1 MEMLEKNFIELLDIV
16 IKGLL
21 TIASAYGV
29 YLVSK
34 VIQRI
39 KLKMIKLE
47 SEQAQVIFNNA
58 LEKVDMLLKTNIVA
72 MENTLKKE
80 ISEGI
85 KDGKVEKDELN
96 KLAVNV
102 KENVLNQL
110 GKGSLDILNEGLNDV
125 NGYIEARLF
134 NSSFSILPSLISSE
148 ISFFK
153 VFSIAIIF
161 VFNKTS
167 TLSKVSFKIALACSS
182 FILANSTLAFC
193 VALAT
198 NKAP

>member
-1 MEMLEKNFIELLDIV
+1 MEMLEKNLIELLDIV

-125 NGYIEARLF
+125 NGYIEARLEQVLVD
-134 NSSFSILPSLISSE
+134 IKKE
-148 ISFFK
+148 Q
-153 VFSIAIIF
+153 
-161 VFNKTS
+161 
-167 TLSKVSFKIALACSS
+167 
-182 FILANSTLAFC
+182 
-193 VALAT
+193 
-198 NKAP
+198 

>member
-1 MEMLEKNFIELLDIV
+1 MEMLEKNLIELLDIV

-34 VIQRI
+34 VVQKI
-39 KLKMIKLE
+39 KLKMMKLE
-47 SEQAQVIFNNA
+47 DEQAQLIFNNA
-58 LEKVDMLLKTNIVA
+58 LEKVDMLLRTNIVA

-85 KDGKVEKDELN
+85 KDGKVEKEELN
-96 KLAVNV
+96 KLAINV

-125 NGYIEARLF
+125 NGYIEARLEQVLVD
-134 NSSFSILPSLISSE
+134 IKKE
-148 ISFFK
+148 Q
-153 VFSIAIIF
+153 
-161 VFNKTS
+161 
-167 TLSKVSFKIALACSS
+167 
-182 FILANSTLAFC
+182 
-193 VALAT
+193 
-198 NKAP
+198 

>member
-125 NGYIEARLF
+125 NGYIEARLEQ
-134 NSSFSILPSLISSE
+134 ILVE
-148 ISFFK
+148 VK
-153 VFSIAIIF
+153 
-161 VFNKTS
+161 NK
-167 TLSKVSFKIALACSS
+167 
-182 FILANSTLAFC
+182 
-193 VALAT
+193 
-198 NKAP
+198 

>member
-125 NGYIEARLF
+125 NGYIEARLEQVLVD
-134 NSSFSILPSLISSE
+134 IKKE
-148 ISFFK
+148 Q
-153 VFSIAIIF
+153 
-161 VFNKTS
+161 
-167 TLSKVSFKIALACSS
+167 
-182 FILANSTLAFC
+182 
-193 VALAT
+193 
-198 NKAP
+198 

>member
-1 MEMLEKNFIELLDIV
+1 MEMLEKNLIELLDIV

-34 VIQRI
+34 VVQKI
-39 KLKMIKLE
+39 KLKMMKLE
-47 SEQAQVIFNNA
+47 DEQAQLIFNNA
-58 LEKVDMLLKTNIVA
+58 LEKVDMLLRTNIVA

-85 KDGKVEKDELN
+85 KDGKVEKEELN
-96 KLAVNV
+96 KLAINV

-125 NGYIEARLF
+125 NGYVEARLEQVLVD
-134 NSSFSILPSLISSE
+134 IKKE
-148 ISFFK
+148 Q
-153 VFSIAIIF
+153 
-161 VFNKTS
+161 
-167 TLSKVSFKIALACSS
+167 
-182 FILANSTLAFC
+182 
-193 VALAT
+193 
-198 NKAP
+198 

>member
-1 MEMLEKNFIELLDIV
+1 MEMLEKNLIELLDIV

-85 KDGKVEKDELN
+85 KDGKIEKDELN

-110 GKGSLDILNEGLNDV
+110 GKGSLDILNDGLNDV
-125 NGYIEARLF
+125 NGYIEARLEQVLVD
-134 NSSFSILPSLISSE
+134 IKKE
-148 ISFFK
+148 Q
-153 VFSIAIIF
+153 
-161 VFNKTS
+161 
-167 TLSKVSFKIALACSS
+167 
-182 FILANSTLAFC
+182 
-193 VALAT
+193 
-198 NKAP
+198 

>member
-1 MEMLEKNFIELLDIV
+1 MEMLEKNLIELLDIV

-110 GKGSLDILNEGLNDV
+110 
-125 NGYIEARLF
+125 
-134 NSSFSILPSLISSE
+134 
-148 ISFFK
+148 
-153 VFSIAIIF
+153 
-161 VFNKTS
+161 
-167 TLSKVSFKIALACSS
+167 
-182 FILANSTLAFC
+182 
-193 VALAT
+193 
-198 NKAP
+198 

>member
-1 MEMLEKNFIELLDIV
+1 MEMLEKNLIELLDIV

-34 VIQRI
+34 VVQKI
-39 KLKMIKLE
+39 KLKMMKLE
-47 SEQAQVIFNNA
+47 DEQAQLIFNNA
-58 LEKVDMLLKTNIVA
+58 LEKVDMLLRTNIVA

-102 KENVLNQL
+102 KKNVLNQL

-125 NGYIEARLF
+125 NGYIEARLEQVLVG
-134 NSSFSILPSLISSE
+134 IKKE
-148 ISFFK
+148 Q
-153 VFSIAIIF
+153 
-161 VFNKTS
+161 
-167 TLSKVSFKIALACSS
+167 
-182 FILANSTLAFC
+182 
-193 VALAT
+193 
-198 NKAP
+198 

>member
-1 MEMLEKNFIELLDIV
+1 MEMLEKNLIELLDIV

-125 NGYIEARLF
+125 NGYIEARLEQ
-134 NSSFSILPSLISSE
+134 ILVE
-148 ISFFK
+148 VK
-153 VFSIAIIF
+153 
-161 VFNKTS
+161 NK
-167 TLSKVSFKIALACSS
+167 
-182 FILANSTLAFC
+182 
-193 VALAT
+193 
-198 NKAP
+198 

>member
-1 MEMLEKNFIELLDIV
+1 MEMLEKNLIELLDIV
-16 IKGLL
+16 IRGLL

-34 VIQRI
+34 VVQKI
-39 KLKMIKLE
+39 KLKMMKLE
-47 SEQAQVIFNNA
+47 DEQAQLIFNNA
-58 LEKVDMLLKTNIVA
+58 LEKVDMLLKTNIIA

-125 NGYIEARLF
+125 NGYIEARLEQVLVD
-134 NSSFSILPSLISSE
+134 IKKE
-148 ISFFK
+148 Q
-153 VFSIAIIF
+153 
-161 VFNKTS
+161 
-167 TLSKVSFKIALACSS
+167 
-182 FILANSTLAFC
+182 
-193 VALAT
+193 
-198 NKAP
+198 

>member
-1 MEMLEKNFIELLDIV
+1 MEMLEKNLIELLDIV

-85 KDGKVEKDELN
+85 KDGKIEKDELN

-125 NGYIEARLF
+125 NGYIEARLEQVLVD
-134 NSSFSILPSLISSE
+134 IKKE
-148 ISFFK
+148 Q
-153 VFSIAIIF
+153 
-161 VFNKTS
+161 
-167 TLSKVSFKIALACSS
+167 
-182 FILANSTLAFC
+182 
-193 VALAT
+193 
-198 NKAP
+198 